1 MADENMET
9 GLEFDLPKNRS
20 SVIKVIGV
28 GGGGSNAV
36 NHMQLMGIK
45 GVDFM
50 VCNTDAQALE
60 HSPVKNRVQLG
71 ATLTEGLGAGAN
83 PDVGRQAAEE
93 SRDEVMEVLKHNT
106 KMVFIT
112 AGMGGGTGTGAAPVI
127 ARFAREMNVLTVGIV
142 TNPFKFEGKI
152 RAKQAQD
159 GIDELRKHVDSLI
172 VINNDKLR
180 EVYGNLS
187 FRSGFA
193 KADEVLATAA
203 KGIAEVITYHY
214 TTNID
219 LRDVR
224 TVLEKSGTAIMGS
237 AQAGGEDRAMKAVK
251 QALDSPLLND
261 NHIHGSTNVLLLI
274 VSNGN
279 EHEITMDEMGLIND
293 FIQDEAGGDTNVIM
307 GIGIDDELGD
317 EIAVTIIATG
327 FPANQHDI
335 LSGKQPEKIVHPLEE
350 DQPISKNI
358 FERPFADAG
367 NPEKPLKQ
375 KTESQPDLFSTASK
389 PDTVV
394 HDLYKEEEEEIINEV
409 AEEEQEELVP
419 EAVDTQ
425 LEDSVDVLE
434 PHEEEVAEPTESVI
448 DETIEDEIED
458 EFIPIEEPVSFD
470 SPEVSAIALT
480 EPAFEN
486 AETEEETVDHH
497 ADASLEIQEEEEI
510 VQELEETPLNEDT
523 DVNVSFEITEE
534 STVAI
539 ELEKEAQE
547 TAEPIEAAAIEE
559 DDMTFELD
567 DIEGDGIYL
576 TAQVTEE
583 IEEEPVSEETNYDP
597 FDLSIDE
604 AMGAE
609 LPLME
614 ETPELEPV
622 AETSQ
627 EKVVHTLEDLKALEQ
642 KLQIK
647 STVQEE
653 SQEDHSPAQAVAEE
667 DEALQFEV
675 KVKEEP
681 STDKQEQAQ
690 EDDALNRPI
699 SAAMRQKILE
709 RKKRLEEFNYT
720 FRHATTELLEKEPA
734 YKRQGLDL
742 GAEDHSG
749 NSEVSRFS
757 LSSDDNETQIKTNN
771 SFLHDNVD

>member
-1 MADENMET
+1 MADENIET

-60 HSPVKNRVQLG
+60 YSPVKNRIQLG
-71 ATLTEGLGAGAN
+71 VTLTEGLGAGAN

-93 SRDEVMEVLKHNT
+93 SRDEVLEVLKHNT

-127 ARFAREMNVLTVGIV
+127 ARFAREMNILTVGIV
-142 TNPFKFEGKI
+142 THPFKFEGKI

-159 GIDELRKHVDSLI
+159 GIDELRQHVDSLI

-224 TVLEKSGTAIMGS
+224 TVLENSGTAIMGS
-237 AQAGGEDRAMKAVK
+237 AQAGGADRANNAVK

-261 NHIHGSTNVLLLI
+261 NHIQGSKNVLLLI

-293 FIQDEAGGDTNVIM
+293 YIQDEAGGDTNVIM
-307 GIGIDDELGD
+307 GIGIDDELEED
-317 EIAVTIIATG
+317 IAVTIIATG
-327 FPANQHDI
+327 FPANQHE
-335 LSGKQPEKIVHPLEE
+335 LLTGRQPEKIVHPLEE
-350 DQPISKNI
+350 DQPISKSI
-358 FERPFADAG
+358 FERPFADVG
-367 NPEKPLKQ
+367 NPDKPLKQ
-375 KTESQPDLFSTASK
+375 KPDPQPDLFSAAAKSTA
-389 PDTVV
+389 VV
-394 HDLYKEEEEEIINEV
+394 HDLYEEEPQ
-409 AEEEQEELVP
+409 AEEAANVTTEETTAVEQPAAPDELDNEMTLAADEEGTA
-419 EAVDTQ
+419 AVDREMETEPELEVNTEADEPVFGEESESAEAEMLVEDRAIGMADEAIDPHGEGQ
-425 LEDSVDVLE
+425 EVETISEDSDNAVLIEEENDITISLNLSAEVDAPVLE
-434 PHEEEVAEPTESVI
+434 VETM
-448 DETIEDEIED
+448 DETASAIEYTGEEDE
-458 EFIPIEEPVSFD
+458 
-470 SPEVSAIALT
+470 
-480 EPAFEN
+480 
-486 AETEEETVDHH
+486 
-497 ADASLEIQEEEEI
+497 
-510 VQELEETPLNEDT
+510 
-523 DVNVSFEITEE
+523 
-534 STVAI
+534 
-539 ELEKEAQE
+539 
-547 TAEPIEAAAIEE
+547 
-559 DDMTFELD
+559 MTFELD
-567 DIEGDGIYL
+567 DIDGDGIYL
-576 TAQVTEE
+576 QRHEE
-583 IEEEPVSEETNYDP
+583 AEHVEEPKARETEYAP
-597 FDLSIDE
+597 FDLRIDDAMGENSRVNEGEKRLDLITSEDE
-604 AMGAE
+604 AAK
-609 LPLME
+609 P
-614 ETPELEPV
+614 
-622 AETSQ
+622 
-627 EKVVHTLEDLKALEQ
+627 EKVVHTLDDLRELEQ

-647 STVQEE
+647 SVVGEE
-653 SQEDHSPAQAVAEE
+653 NSAEPQFHQQTPVEE

-681 STDKQEQAQ
+681 AGDRQDLTR
-690 EDDALNRPI
+690 EDDFLNKPI
-699 SAAMRQKILE
+699 SAAMRQQILE

-720 FRHATTELLEKEPA
+720 FKHATTELLEKEPA

-742 GAEDHSG
+742 GSEDHSG
-749 NSEVSRFS
+749 KNEVSRLT
-757 LSSDDNETQIKTNN
+757 LSGDDAETQIKTNN